1 MKKIVIIAGLLLV
14 ALSFAAQRKVLFEEI
29 TRVSG

>member
-1 MKKIVIIAGLLLV
+1 MKKLVIIAALLFIS
-14 ALSFAAQRKVLFEEI
+14 LSYAAQRKVLFEEI